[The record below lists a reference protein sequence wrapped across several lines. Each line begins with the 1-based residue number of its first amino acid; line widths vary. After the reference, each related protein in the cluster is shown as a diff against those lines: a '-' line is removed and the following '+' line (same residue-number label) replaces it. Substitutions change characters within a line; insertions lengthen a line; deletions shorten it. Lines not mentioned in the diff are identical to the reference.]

1 MKQVSWPDSKLFAF
15 TIFDDTDLSTLANVE
30 TVYSFLENCGLR
42 ITKSVWPIKGNKKP
56 SIGGDTCENPEYL
69 QWAKALQKKGF
80 EIGFHLATFHT
91 SQREQT
97 QTGLEKFRQLFGH
110 WPKSMSNHADCSE
123 GIYFGAQRLNY
134 PNKLIYNLLTR
145 ARYRNYFR
153 GHLIGD
159 PVFWGDYCQKYV
171 RYVRN
176 FVFRDINTL
185 KECPFM
191 PYHDLDRPY
200 VNWWF
205 ASSEGPTVES
215 FNRTISEENQDR
227 LETEGGAC
235 IMYSHLASGFYQ
247 DGYLNSRFKDLM
259 ERLSKK
265 KGWFVPVSTL
275 LDYLMEQDGEKVL
288 TPRERMLMEVR
299 WLIHKLQ
306 VGYT

>member
-1 MKQVSWPDSKLFAF
+1 MEIFMKKVSWPDSKLFAF
-15 TIFDDTDLSTLANVE
+15 TIFDDTDLSTLANVQ

-56 SIGGDTCENPEYL
+56 TIGGDTCSSICNGPRHCRKRL
-69 QWAKALQKKGF
+69 

-134 PNKLIYNLLTR
+134 PTKLIYNLLTR

-153 GHLIGD
+153 GHLRGD

-191 PYHDLDRPY
+191 PYHDPDRPY

-205 ASSEGPTVES
+205 ASSGGP
-215 FNRTISEENQDR
+215 Q
-227 LETEGGAC
+227 
-235 IMYSHLASGFYQ
+235 
-247 DGYLNSRFKDLM
+247 
-259 ERLSKK
+259 
-265 KGWFVPVSTL
+265 
-275 LDYLMEQDGEKVL
+275 
-288 TPRERMLMEVR
+288 
-299 WLIHKLQ
+299 
-306 VGYT
+306 